1 MHGARYNVISIL
13 GKRVTLVTSH
23 SVDALEMIGACR
35 GHGPVVMLSD
45 LGDVRLES
53 GMRPKADVGGTDLTK
68 VTLDN
73 APSSAAVTLTG

>member
-1 MHGARYNVISIL
+1 M
-13 GKRVTLVTSH
+13 
-23 SVDALEMIGACR
+23 
-35 GHGPVVMLSD
+35 GPVVMLSD